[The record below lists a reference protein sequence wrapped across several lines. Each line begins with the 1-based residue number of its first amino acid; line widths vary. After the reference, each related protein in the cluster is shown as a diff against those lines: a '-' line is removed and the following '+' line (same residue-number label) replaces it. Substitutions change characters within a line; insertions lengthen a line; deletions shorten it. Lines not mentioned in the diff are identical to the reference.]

1 MCEHKEPEEK
11 RNEERRETAAAAEG
25 KTETKQKRFASLKLP
40 RLRFTPAKIYLYIL
54 IILVTVKIIFDI
66 QGFEDFLSKAGA
78 FITSTLSYL
87 IVGLIIAY
95 ILNAYMMI
103 WENRILKKM
112 KRKNLRRGLSIVIAY
127 FTLILILALFLF
139 ALIPTLI
146 DTAKSFAD
154 NLPRA
159 FSKITEFY
167 DDIIEKGR
175 FNLSEEVKN
184 TIESNIQRVQERV
197 MAWFNAENITN
208 FAARFFST
216 TISSV
221 FNAIM
226 GLMVSVYMLIE
237 KDKAIRMLKRVNYAL
252 LPKKHADTDS
262 VGRDAVQQDFQE
274 VFCREIAPGVYY
286 ADSVLCTVPDCGA
299 EIRHSACCYYGVSEY
314 DSLYRAVARRRAC
327 GIYYASSGAVQHCCR
342 AHMHSGGS
350 GGGQLVCHTKN
361 RGGTHGREPLLV
373 LVGLCIFGG
382 LFGLP
387 GMIIGDVMAA
397 IFKTLFY
404 DRYVENRLNNKIKN
418 GFLPKEFDDRNEN

>member
-112 KRKNLRRGLSIVIAY
+112 KKKNLRRGLSIVIAY

-197 MAWFNAENITN
+197 MSWFNAENITN
-208 FAARFFST
+208 FATRFFST
-216 TISSV
+216 TISGV

-252 LPKKHADTDS
+252 LPKKHADTIQWGATQCNRIFRKYFAGKLLQACITLILS
-262 VGRDAVQQDFQE
+262 YVLFLIAGLRYAILLAVIMAFLNMIPYIGPWLGGALVVFITLPQGLFSIVAALICILAVQ
-274 VFCREIAPGVYY
+274 A
-286 ADSVLCTVPDCGA
+286 ADNWFVTPKIVGG
-299 EIRHSACCYYGVSEY
+299 RMGVS
-314 DSLYRAVARRRAC
+314 
-327 GIYYASSGAVQHCCR
+327 
-342 AHMHSGGS
+342 
-350 GGGQLVCHTKN
+350 
-361 RGGTHGREPLLV
+361 PLLV

>member
-11 RNEERRETAAAAEG
+11 RNEDSRETAAAAES
-25 KTETKQKRFASLKLP
+25 KTETKQKRFTSLKLP

-95 ILNAYMMI
+95 ILNAYMMV

-112 KRKNLRRGLSIVIAY
+112 KKKNLRRGLSIGIAY

-167 DDIIEKGR
+167 DDIIEQGR

-208 FAARFFST
+208 FATRFFST
-216 TISSV
+216 TISGV
-221 FNAIM
+221 FNAIL
-226 GLMVSVYMLIE
+226 GLMV
-237 KDKAIRMLKRVNYAL
+237 
-252 LPKKHADTDS
+252 
-262 VGRDAVQQDFQE
+262 
-274 VFCREIAPGVYY
+274 
-286 ADSVLCTVPDCGA
+286 
-299 EIRHSACCYYGVSEY
+299 
-314 DSLYRAVARRRAC
+314 
-327 GIYYASSGAVQHCCR
+327 
-342 AHMHSGGS
+342 
-350 GGGQLVCHTKN
+350 
-361 RGGTHGREPLLV
+361 
-373 LVGLCIFGG
+373 
-382 LFGLP
+382 
-387 GMIIGDVMAA
+387 
-397 IFKTLFY
+397 
-404 DRYVENRLNNKIKN
+404 
-418 GFLPKEFDDRNEN
+418 